1 MADPTLAQ
9 SVLRRSAVY
18 SYLRPVIEGRRVL
31 EVGCGGGESAAHLLR
46 LGAKSVIA
54 AGAGRE
60 VAEARSRHHAGALG
74 FVTMAAGAI
83 DVAGVFDL
91 VVVPDATELLRGGG
105 ALHLSAV
112 LGLVAPGGRLACVV
126 DNGDQGD
133 GVSYYDLVDALAP
146 HFSKVRMFGQTPF
159 SAYGIAEFDEAAVDL
174 RVEAELAE
182 RDTEEPTHYI
192 ALAGPDEPFALGYAL
207 VQIPTG
213 EWQGTAPAERAPTG
227 GAPQAP
233 DTVLAEIRQKLVEA
247 EGKAEGLLRVSRAQS
262 EEIEELRARLRRT
275 AESRAELD
283 EEVRRLR
290 HALMEADESVV
301 NLTRKTTEE
310 MTALASRLTA
320 GLRTGEAT
328 PAPALTEELRRREE
342 ELAARASALSERDDR
357 IAALETAKQ
366 EAAWR
371 ADAAEDEL
379 GQVRAELAALRGERD
394 RSLVQAALADEVAA
408 SLKAQEA
415 TVEEFRRAAAAH
427 LDEVNRLRD
436 AANEQASLVGE
447 LEDEL
452 RASESRL
459 AAATAE
465 AVLLRKTLTEVEEA
479 DRVRRSRLAELEGLM
494 LRAER
499 EGAEKAEARQRE
511 LAELR
516 EKVAQ
521 GQAEL
526 GRLRELESAARAA
539 HAADR
544 ARRAELEES
553 LARVQREAEQRQR
566 ELAEL
571 REQAAKDAAE
581 LLRQRELAA
590 AAAAAQAA
598 LAADRARLA
607 ELEERLSRTER
618 EGAEKAEQREREL
631 AELREQAA
639 TDAAQLLRER
649 ELAAAAAAAQAALAA
664 DRERVRRLE
673 AQLRAAE
680 ERERRLSELRAEAPD
695 PEEVYERLFDV
706 EAQYQAAT
714 MAAARVPSLEAKLA
728 ELEARLAGR

>member
-1 MADPTLAQ
+1 MADPTLSQ

-31 EVGCGGGESAAHLLR
+31 EVGCGGGESAAHLVR

-54 AGAGRE
+54 AGGGRE
-60 VAEARSRHHAGALG
+60 VAQARSRHHEGALG
-74 FVTMAAGAI
+74 FVTMAAGAV
-83 DVAGVFDL
+83 DAAGVFDL
-91 VVVPDATELLRGGG
+91 VVVPDATDLLRGGG
-105 ALHLSAV
+105 PLKLSTV

-126 DNGDQGD
+126 GNGDLGD

-192 ALAGPDEPFALGYAL
+192 ALAGPDEPSALGYAL
-207 VQIPTG
+207 VQIPIG
-213 EWQGTAPAERAPTG
+213 EWEGAAAAERTPPG
-227 GAPQAP
+227 GAPKAP
-233 DTVLAEIRQKLVEA
+233 DTVLAELRQKLGEA

-310 MTALASRLTA
+310 MTALAQRLTA
-320 GLRTGEAT
+320 GLRAGEAT
-328 PAPALTEELRRREE
+328 PAPALTEELRRREN
-342 ELAARASALSERDDR
+342 ELAERASALSERDDR
-357 IAALETAKQ
+357 IATLEAAKQ
-366 EAAWR
+366 ESVWR

-394 RSLVQAALADEVAA
+394 RAREQAARADEIEA
-408 SLKAQEA
+408 LRRAQEA

-447 LEDEL
+447 LEDAL
-452 RASESRL
+452 RATESQL
-459 AAATAE
+459 AAAAAE
-465 AVLLRKTLTEVEEA
+465 ATQLRKTLTEVEEA
-479 DRVRRSRLAELEGLM
+479 DRARRSRLAELEGLM

-499 EGAEKAEARQRE
+499 EAAEKAEARQRE
-511 LAELR
+511 LAELAELR
-516 EKVAQ
+516 QRLAQ
-521 GQAEL
+521 HEAEL
-526 GRLRELESAARAA
+526 GRLRELESAAATAAAAAADRARSAELEAQCSRMEREAVEMAGLRQRELALLAELRQRLAQDAAELARLRELEATTAAAQTA

-544 ARRAELEES
+544 ARI
-553 LARVQREAEQRQR
+553 
-566 ELAEL
+566 
-571 REQAAKDAAE
+571 
-581 LLRQRELAA
+581 
-590 AAAAAQAA
+590 AQ
-598 LAADRARLA
+598 
-607 ELEERLSRTER
+607 
-618 EGAEKAEQREREL
+618 
-631 AELREQAA
+631 
-639 TDAAQLLRER
+639 
-649 ELAAAAAAAQAALAA
+649 
-664 DRERVRRLE
+664 LE
-673 AQLRAAE
+673 AQLRADR
-680 ERERRLSELRAEAPD
+680 EREQRLCELRAEAPD
-695 PEEVYERLFDV
+695 PEEVYERLFDL

-728 ELEARLAGR
+728 ELEARLVGR